1 MYEKLSIR
9 YLKRSNNS
17 NRVIS
22 IFIGPEP
29 RYSLNPPPLPPLRTT
44 VPSNRDFI
52 DPGTGGVI
60 YMYIAETSPTSSRP
74 FYLLMFTLNVGMGMM
89 AAAALGASLGWR
101 AMAAVFSVSSVAGF
115 AAPFLV
121 PGTPMWLR
129 SRGRDE
135 DARRAELW
143 FGFALPR
150 VDRAVAAAMPPPP
163 ACPSAAIATLGR
175 ADSTVEAAT
184 ERMRAA
190 SEPGG
195 RGWAAY
201 ARPAVWK
208 PALVALAFFCC
219 QQASGFYVL
228 LFYAVDVLRDCR
240 VPVDGMTA
248 AVYLSAARLAGTV
261 ASMLFQAA
269 PKRTMTAVSG
279 LGMCAAL
286 SAAIV
291 YYGYAGASGRPP
303 TQGSASTAAAD
314 YLMLVPFLLYVFFAM
329 LAVLPLPWSVCG
341 EMFPMPVKGTMNGV
355 LYSCGY
361 ELMFAAIK
369 SYPLLV
375 ATFGV
380 RPVWTAFAGSCF
392 VTAAFGAFVLPET
405 TGKTLEEITAG
416 FEPRPVAT
424 AATVVN
430 KHARPGP

>member
-1 MYEKLSIR
+1 
-9 YLKRSNNS
+9 
-17 NRVIS
+17 
-22 IFIGPEP
+22 
-29 RYSLNPPPLPPLRTT
+29 
-44 VPSNRDFI
+44 
-52 DPGTGGVI
+52 
-60 YMYIAETSPTSSRP
+60 MYIAETSPTSSRP

-89 AAAALGASLGWR
+89 AVAALGALLDWR
-101 AMAAVFSVSSVAGF
+101 AVAAVFGVSSVAGF

-121 PGTPMWLR
+121 PATPMWLR

-184 ERMRAA
+184 ERLRAA

-201 ARPAVWK
+201 ARPTVWK

-228 LFYAVDVLRDCR
+228 LFYSVDVLRDCR

-248 AVYLSAARLAGTV
+248 AVYLSAARLAGTA
-261 ASMLFQAA
+261 ASMAFQAA
-269 PKRTMTAVSG
+269 PKRALTAVSG

-291 YYGYAGASGRPP
+291 YYQYAAASGQPSA
-303 TQGSASTAAAD
+303 QGPSTGAAAAAD
-314 YLMLVPFLLYVFFAM
+314 YLMLAPFLLYVFFAM

-341 EMFPMPVKGTMNGV
+341 EMFPMAVKGTMNGV

-416 FEPRPVAT
+416 FEPRPVA
-424 AATVVN
+424 AVVN
-430 KHARPGP
+430 KHARPRP

>member
-1 MYEKLSIR
+1 
-9 YLKRSNNS
+9 
-17 NRVIS
+17 
-22 IFIGPEP
+22 
-29 RYSLNPPPLPPLRTT
+29 
-44 VPSNRDFI
+44 
-52 DPGTGGVI
+52 
-60 YMYIAETSPTSSRP
+60 MYIAETSPTSSRP

-89 AAAALGASLGWR
+89 AAAALGAVLEWH
-101 AMAAVFSVSSVAGF
+101 AVAAVFSVSSVVGF

-121 PGTPMWLR
+121 PATPMWLR
-129 SRGRDE
+129 SRGRDA
-135 DARRAELW
+135 DARRAEQW

-184 ERMRAA
+184 KRMRAA
-190 SEPGG
+190 SEPDG

-261 ASMLFQAA
+261 ASMAFQAA
-269 PKRTMTAVSG
+269 PKRAMTAVSG

-286 SAAIV
+286 SAAIAC
-291 YYGYAGASGRPP
+291 YQYAAVPAASGDPSA
-303 TQGSASTAAAD
+303 QGPSTAAAAAAD

-341 EMFPMPVKGTMNGV
+341 EMFPMAVKGTMNGV

-380 RPVWTAFAGSCF
+380 RAVWTAFAGSCF

-416 FEPRPVAT
+416 FEPRPVA
-424 AATVVN
+424 AAAVVN
-430 KHARPGP
+430 KHVRPEP